1 MVALFCLGIGRYSL
15 TMLES
20 VNVLQKVI
28 IYGAESVSSREYSVI
43 INMRLSRILLGLIC
57 GAGLAVAGVGLQS
70 LFSNPLVSPDNLGVT
85 AGASFGAAVALMFDA
100 NMLGVQLIALI
111 FGGIAVF
118 LTYLISTVRGERK
131 IIMLILSGIVITAL
145 FSGFVSLIKYIVDT
159 EEKLPNITYWL
170 MGSLYTSNFKNIMLG
185 TPAIIAGSFI
195 LYTIRWKM
203 NILSLSE
210 LEAKSLGL
218 NIKLIRVIVIIC
230 STMITASVVS
240 LCGPIGWIGLLVPH
254 MSRMIFGSDN
264 IWVIP
269 ASMSL
274 GATFLVAIDTLSRS
288 IAVSEIPVSILLAV
302 VGAPIF
308 IALLRKSGIYYA

>member
-210 LEAKSLGL
+210 LEARSLGL